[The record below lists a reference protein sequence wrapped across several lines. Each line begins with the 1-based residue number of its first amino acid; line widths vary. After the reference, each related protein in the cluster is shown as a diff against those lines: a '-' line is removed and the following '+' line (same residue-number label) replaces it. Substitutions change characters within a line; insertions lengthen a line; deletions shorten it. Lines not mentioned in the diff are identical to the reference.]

1 MRHTLRS
8 VLTVLLM
15 LGLGACGG
23 DATGEPLLGGD
34 VAGSYDGTA
43 FVALNGFAT
52 ETSGGTLVILVG
64 TGPIA
69 CGSESASAPPTGH
82 NAAIAA
88 PAFTVGTY
96 SNVFVNLYQNVGR
109 FEGTGSSNGT
119 LTITAV
125 TDESI
130 AGEIAYTFTN
140 DDDELYELNGTFEV
154 VLCAF

>member
-1 MRHTLRS
+1 MRLALRPLLGVCL
-8 VLTVLLM
+8 VLS
-15 LGLGACGG
+15 LGACGG
-23 DATGEPLLGGD
+23 DGAGEPLLGGD
-34 VAGSYDGTA
+34 VSGSYNGNE
-43 FVALNGFAT
+43 FVAINGFAT
-52 ETSGGTLVILVG
+52 MTSGGTFAIIVG

-69 CGSESASAPPTGH
+69 CGSESASSPPTGH

-88 PAFTVGTY
+88 PAFAVGSY
-96 SNVFVNLYQNVGR
+96 SNVFVNMYQNVGR

-130 AGEIAYTFTN
+130 VGEIQYSYTNT
-140 DDDELYELNGTFEV
+140 DDELYELNGTFEV